1 MTTVGSKVRQED
13 PGKKKE
19 KVSITSIVAC
29 LVLSAAPTCEHKLS
43 SRDGSPSLDRALA
56 WGRVL
61 AGGPAPALVLDLALG
76 LLRLKM
82 GEEMVKFKA
91 KKDSGNKKFFY
102 MDQSD
107 INWTQSSFPCVG
119 LT

>member
-91 KKDSGNKKFFY
+91 KKDSGNKNFFY

-107 INWTQSSFPCVG
+107 INWT
-119 LT
+119 

>member
-1 MTTVGSKVRQED
+1 MQED
-13 PGKKKE
+13 RGKE

-43 SRDGSPSLDRALA
+43 SRDGSSSLDRALA

-61 AGGPAPALVLDLALG
+61 VGGPAPALVLDLALG

-91 KKDSGNKKFFY
+91 KKDSGKKNFFY
-102 MDQSD
+102 MDQSG
-107 INWTQSSFPCVG
+107 INWTQSSFPCVS